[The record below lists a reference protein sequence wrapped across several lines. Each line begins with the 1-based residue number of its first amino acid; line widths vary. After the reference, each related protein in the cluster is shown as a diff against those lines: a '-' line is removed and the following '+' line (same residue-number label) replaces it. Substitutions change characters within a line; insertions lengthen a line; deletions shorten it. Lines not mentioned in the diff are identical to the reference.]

1 MQIIFQVCLL
11 SDFSN
16 VRYNSTSVVLLLG
29 VSTLAM
35 CCCDY
40 ESVVVL
46 ALSLLCCRFNCGR
59 WFARSDEDGS
69 VERFLVAE
77 KVPQTIVKSCS
88 MSALSMYKC
97 VHVFSSEHVKC
108 VVCCIEGV

>member
-1 MQIIFQVCLL
+1 MYANHQVSSLFIERFFQRALQL
-11 SDFSN
+11 
-16 VRYNSTSVVLLLG
+16 VVLLLG
-29 VSTLAM
+29 VFTLAM
-35 CCCDY
+35 CCDW

-88 MSALSMYKC
+88 MSALSMYKY
-97 VHVFSSEHVKC
+97 VHVFSSQQIGG
-108 VVCCIEGV
+108 VVDLTL